1 VIGVPPLNRDD
12 SVLYFPP
19 EAFGPF
25 RVLHQIGAG
34 TLGPVFRAHE
44 PDRDRLVAI
53 KVFRLDLT
61 PEQTGLLAQALHS
74 LVKAGPIHPSI
85 AAPIGA
91 GVEGGAVYLAQEYAV
106 GDSLDVVLREHG
118 RVSLADAFPVVDQLA
133 DAIDTAAAGG
143 LHHGLL
149 HPRDVL
155 LGADGPIVTG
165 FGIAQ
170 ALTEAGARLPV
181 RRPYSAPER
190 VQGTEWGSTA
200 DVFALAAITYEMV
213 VGRGVAGTGDEAA
226 DSLAGVEGLGG
237 ATLVEVFAAALAAD
251 PEARYRGARAF
262 AAGLRG
268 AAQLE
273 ASTGVPDSLLLR
285 DETEKESGREHG
297 DAALEPVAVAAQTPD
312 DAPASE
318 VPVRPPDDAAMADFC
333 IDVEAGET
341 AGGADPLL
349 PPTWNAPEPARALPG
364 GAPVGDRF
372 KTAMLPAAIALLAG
386 LLAGFL
392 GGYSIGSRT
401 GGGKVA
407 GPVPATSGAAALVA
421 AETPK
426 TFAPERTVP
435 PAAPVPRPA
444 APTGRLLVRSTP
456 AGAQVAVNGEPR
468 GQTPLTLREMPLG
481 SYTIRLTR
489 DGYAGQEHQLRL
501 TPARAS
507 ASLVVLLRRAPV
519 AARNASRHGSLS
531 VESRPAG
538 ARVFLDYRLAG
549 TTPLAVSDLAA
560 GSVDVRIEQEGYRP
574 WTSIVQITANER
586 SRVRASLDRREGK

>member
-1 VIGVPPLNRDD
+1 MIGVPPLNRDD

-61 PEQTGLLAQALHS
+61 PEQEGLLVQALHN

-91 GVEGGAVYLAQEYAV
+91 GVEGSAVYLAQEYAV

-133 DAIDTAAAGG
+133 DAIDAAAAGG

-155 LGADGPIVTG
+155 LGADGPVVTG

-190 VQGTEWGSTA
+190 VQGTDWDSTA
-200 DVFALAAITYEMV
+200 DVFALAAITYELV
-213 VGRGVAGTGDEAA
+213 VGRRIAGTSDEAA

-237 ATLVEVFAAALAAD
+237 ATLVEVFAAALADD

-268 AAQLE
+268 AAQLD
-273 ASTGVPDSLLLR
+273 ASTGVLDSLLPR
-285 DETEKESGREHG
+285 DEMGRQLDREHG
-297 DAALEPVAVAAQTPD
+297 EAALEPVTVAALIPN
-312 DAPASE
+312 DAPASQA
-318 VPVRPPDDAAMADFC
+318 PDRPLDDAAMADFR
-333 IDVEAGET
+333 IDVEAGDRD
-341 AGGADPLL
+341 GRADPPL
-349 PPTWNAPEPARALPG
+349 PPTWDGSEPARVLPAG
-364 GAPVGDRF
+364 TPVEGRF
-372 KTAMLPAAIALLAG
+372 KTAMLSAAIALLVG
-386 LLAGFL
+386 LLAGFV

-401 GGGKVA
+401 GGSKEP
-407 GPVPATSGAAALVA
+407 GPAPATSRAAAPVA
-421 AETPK
+421 ADAPK
-426 TFAPERTVP
+426 TLAPERPVP
-435 PAAPVPRPA
+435 PAALAPRPA

-507 ASLVVLLRRAPV
+507 ASLVVLLRRVPV
-519 AARNASRHGSLS
+519 AARDASRHGSLS

-538 ARVFLDYRLAG
+538 ARVFLDNRLAG

>member
-1 VIGVPPLNRDD
+1 VPLLNRDD

-19 EAFGPF
+19 EAFDPF

-53 KVFRLDLT
+53 KVFRLDLN
-61 PEQTGLLAQALHS
+61 PEQTGLLAQALQD

-91 GVEGGAVYLAQEYAV
+91 GVEGGSVYLAQEYAV

-118 RVSLADAFPVVDQLA
+118 RVSLADAFSVVDQLA

-155 LGADGPIVTG
+155 LGADGPVVTG

-170 ALTEAGARLPV
+170 ALTGAGARLPV

-190 VQGTEWGSTA
+190 VQGTDWGSTA
-200 DVFALAAITYEMV
+200 DVFALAAMTYELV
-213 VGRGVAGTGDEAA
+213 VGRRLAGTSDQAA
-226 DSLAGVEGLGG
+226 DFLVGVEGLGG

-251 PEARYRGARAF
+251 PEARYKGARAF

-268 AAQLE
+268 AARLD
-273 ASTGVPDSLLLR
+273 ASAGVPDSLLLR
-285 DETEKESGREHG
+285 DEMETESDREHG
-297 DAALEPVAVAAQTPD
+297 EAALEPVTVAALIPD
-312 DAPASE
+312 DAPASQA
-318 VPVRPPDDAAMADFC
+318 PDRPLDDAAMADFR
-333 IDVEAGET
+333 IDVDPGDGDER
-341 AGGADPLL
+341 ADAPL
-349 PPTWNAPEPARALPG
+349 PPAWEGPEPARVLPSD
-364 GAPVGDRF
+364 APVNGRF
-372 KTAMLPAAIALLAG
+372 KTAMVPAALALVVG

-401 GGGKVA
+401 GGSREP
-407 GPVPATSGAAALVA
+407 GPAPAASVAAAPVA
-421 AETPK
+421 AEAPK
-426 TFAPERTVP
+426 MPAPERTVP
-435 PAAPVPRPA
+435 PAAPAPRPA

-489 DGYAGQEHQLRL
+489 DGYAGQEHRLQL

-519 AARNASRHGSLS
+519 AARSGSSHGSLY
-531 VESRPAG
+531 VESRPPG
-538 ARVFLDYRLAG
+538 ARVFLHNRLVG

-560 GSVDVRIEQEGYRP
+560 GSVDVRIEQEGYQP
-574 WTSIVQITANER
+574 WTSDVRITASER
-586 SRVRASLDRREGK
+586 SRVTASLDRREAK